1 MNMTGVVYRP
11 PYEANSLLLQ
21 VTLGCSH
28 NQCTFC
34 SMYPDVQFQV
44 CPMEE
49 VEADLEEAAR
59 YCPNVKRVFLEH
71 GDAFVLSA
79 EKLLKIA
86 DAIHRKLPRVDTI
99 AMYASIRNIKSK
111 TDAELR
117 QLRAAGIHGLDIGVE
132 SGLDAALTYMN
143 KGHTAEEARE
153 QLLRLTEA
161 GMDYSFNAIL
171 GCGGAELWKENADAT
186 ADLINAVQPHLLFMG
201 SLHAQPGCRLY
212 QDMQNGTFR
221 ECTIGQLLNEQER
234 LLCRLDLE
242 DTYYFGSHPSN
253 LVPMQARL
261 PDQKQDMI
269 EAVRETR
276 EQLRSHLDEFPVRG
290 GEGSIL
296 NRY

>member
-1 MNMTGVVYRP
+1 MNMTGIVYRP

-28 NQCTFC
+28 NKCTFC
-34 SMYPDVQFQV
+34 YMYPDVQFKV

-49 VEADLEEAAR
+49 VEADIDEATH

-79 EKLLKIA
+79 ERLLRMA
-86 DAIHRKLPRVDTI
+86 DAVHQKLPKVEAI
-99 AMYASIRNIKSK
+99 AMYASIQNIKTK
-111 TDAELR
+111 TDEELR
-117 QLRAAGIHGLDIGVE
+117 QLRDAGIHGLDIGVE

-143 KGHTAEEARE
+143 KGHTAAEARE
-153 QLLRLTEA
+153 QLLRLAEA

-171 GCGGAELWKENADAT
+171 GCGGAELWQENADAT
-186 ADLINAVQPHLLFMG
+186 ADLINAVQPHLLFIG

-212 QDMQNGTFR
+212 QDMRSGAFK
-221 ECTIGQLLNEQER
+221 ECTIGQLLDEQER
-234 LLCRLDLE
+234 LIRRLNLK

-253 LVPMQARL
+253 LVPMQGRL

-269 EAVRETR
+269 EAVQETR
-276 EQLRSHLDEFPVRG
+276 EQLRAHLDEFPVRG

-296 NRY
+296 NR

>member
-1 MNMTGVVYRP
+1 MNMTGIVYRP

-28 NQCTFC
+28 NKCTFC
-34 SMYPDVQFQV
+34 YMYPDVQFKV

-49 VEADLEEAAR
+49 VEADIEEATH

-79 EKLLKIA
+79 ERLLKIA
-86 DAIHRKLPRVDTI
+86 DAIHRKLPRVETI
-99 AMYASIRNIKSK
+99 AMYASIQNIKSK
-111 TDAELR
+111 TDEELR
-117 QLRAAGIHGLDIGVE
+117 QLRTAGIHGLDIGVE

-143 KGHTAEEARE
+143 KGHTAAEARE
-153 QLLRLTEA
+153 QLLRLTKS

-186 ADLINAVQPHLLFMG
+186 ADLINAVQPHLLFIG

-212 QDMQNGTFR
+212 QDMRNGTFK
-221 ECTIGQLLNEQER
+221 ECTIGQLLDEQER
-234 LLCRLDLE
+234 LIRRLDLK

-269 EAVRETR
+269 EAVQETR
-276 EQLRSHLDEFPVRG
+276 EQLRAHLDEFPARG

-296 NRY
+296 NR

>member
-1 MNMTGVVYRP
+1 MNMTGIVYRP

-28 NQCTFC
+28 NKCTFC
-34 SMYPDVQFQV
+34 YMYPDVQFRV

-49 VEADLEEAAR
+49 VEADIEEAAR

-86 DAIHRKLPRVDTI
+86 DAIHRKLPKVETI
-99 AMYASIRNIKSK
+99 AMYASIQNIKSK

-143 KGHTAEEARE
+143 KGHTAAEARE

-186 ADLINAVQPHLLFMG
+186 ADLINAVQPHLLFIG

-212 QDMQNGTFR
+212 QDIKSGAFK
-221 ECTIGQLLNEQER
+221 ECTIGELLDEQER
-234 LLCRLDLE
+234 LIRRLDLK

-269 EAVRETR
+269 EAVQETR
-276 EQLRSHLDEFPVRG
+276 EQLRVHLDEFPARG

-296 NRY
+296 NR

>member
-1 MNMTGVVYRP
+1 MNMTGIVYRP

-28 NQCTFC
+28 NKCTFC
-34 SMYPDVQFQV
+34 YMYPDVQFKV

-49 VEADLEEAAR
+49 VEADIEEATH

-86 DAIHRKLPRVDTI
+86 YAIHRKLPRVETI
-99 AMYASIRNIKSK
+99 AMYASIQNIKSK
-111 TDAELR
+111 TDEELR
-117 QLRAAGIHGLDIGVE
+117 QLRTAGIHGLDIGVE

-143 KGHTAEEARE
+143 KGHTAAEARE

-186 ADLINAVQPHLLFMG
+186 ADLINAVQPHLLFIG

-212 QDMQNGTFR
+212 QDMRNGTFK
-221 ECTIGQLLNEQER
+221 ECTIGQLLDEQER
-234 LLCRLDLE
+234 LIRRLDLK

-269 EAVRETR
+269 EAVQETR
-276 EQLRSHLDEFPVRG
+276 EQLRAHLEEFPVRG
-290 GEGSIL
+290 EEGSIL
-296 NRY
+296 NR

>member
-1 MNMTGVVYRP
+1 MNMTGIVYRP

-28 NQCTFC
+28 NKCTFC
-34 SMYPDVQFQV
+34 YMYPDVQFKV

-49 VEADLEEAAR
+49 VEADIEEATH

-86 DAIHRKLPRVDTI
+86 DAIHRKLPRVETI
-99 AMYASIRNIKSK
+99 AMYASIQNIKSK
-111 TDAELR
+111 TDEELR
-117 QLRAAGIHGLDIGVE
+117 QLRTAGIHGLDIGVE

-143 KGHTAEEARE
+143 KGHTAAEARE

-171 GCGGAELWKENADAT
+171 GCGGADLWKENADAT
-186 ADLINAVQPHLLFMG
+186 ADLINAVQPHMLFIG

-212 QDMQNGTFR
+212 QDMRNGTFK
-221 ECTIGQLLNEQER
+221 ECTIGQLLDEQER
-234 LLCRLDLE
+234 LIRRLDLK

-269 EAVRETR
+269 EAVQETR
-276 EQLRSHLDEFPVRG
+276 EQLRAHLDEFPVRG

-296 NRY
+296 NR

>member
-1 MNMTGVVYRP
+1 MNMTGIVYRP

-28 NQCTFC
+28 NKCTFC
-34 SMYPDVQFQV
+34 YMYPDVQFKV

-49 VEADLEEAAR
+49 VEADIDEATH

-79 EKLLKIA
+79 ERLLRIA
-86 DAIHRKLPRVDTI
+86 DAVHQKLPKVEAI
-99 AMYASIRNIKSK
+99 AMYASIKNIKTK
-111 TDAELR
+111 TDEELR
-117 QLRAAGIHGLDIGVE
+117 QLRDAGIHGLDIGVE

-143 KGHTAEEARE
+143 KGHTAAEARE
-153 QLLRLTEA
+153 QLLRLAEA

-171 GCGGAELWKENADAT
+171 GCGGAELWQENADAT
-186 ADLINAVQPHLLFMG
+186 ADLINAVQPHLLFIG

-212 QDMQNGTFR
+212 QDMRSGAFK
-221 ECTIGQLLNEQER
+221 ECTIGQLLDEQER
-234 LLCRLDLE
+234 LIRRLNLK

-253 LVPMQARL
+253 LVPMQGRL

-269 EAVRETR
+269 EAVQETR
-276 EQLRSHLDEFPVRG
+276 EQLRAHLDEFPVRG

-296 NRY
+296 NR

>member
-1 MNMTGVVYRP
+1 MNMTGIVYRP

-28 NQCTFC
+28 NKCTFC
-34 SMYPDVQFQV
+34 YMYPDVQFKV

-49 VEADLEEAAR
+49 VEADIEEATH
-59 YCPNVKRVFLEH
+59 YCSNVKRVFLEH

-86 DAIHRKLPRVDTI
+86 DAIHRKLPKVETI
-99 AMYASIRNIKSK
+99 AMYASIQNIKSK
-111 TDAELR
+111 TDEELR
-117 QLRAAGIHGLDIGVE
+117 QLRTAGIHGLDIGVE

-143 KGHTAEEARE
+143 KGHTAAEVRE

-186 ADLINAVQPHLLFMG
+186 ADLINAVQPHLLFIG

-212 QDMQNGTFR
+212 QDMRNGTFK
-221 ECTIGQLLNEQER
+221 ECTIGQLLDEQER
-234 LLCRLDLE
+234 LIRRLDLK

-261 PDQKQDMI
+261 PNQKQDMI
-269 EAVRETR
+269 EAVQETR
-276 EQLRSHLDEFPVRG
+276 EQLRAHLDEVPVRG

-296 NRY
+296 NR

>member
-1 MNMTGVVYRP
+1 MNMTGIVYRP
-11 PYEANSLLLQ
+11 PYEANLLLLQ

-28 NQCTFC
+28 NKCTFC
-34 SMYPDVQFQV
+34 YMYPDVQFKV

-49 VEADLEEAAR
+49 VEADIEEATH

-86 DAIHRKLPRVDTI
+86 DAIHRKLPRVETI
-99 AMYASIRNIKSK
+99 AMYASIQNIKSK
-111 TDAELR
+111 TDEELR
-117 QLRAAGIHGLDIGVE
+117 QLRTAGIHGLDIGVE

-143 KGHTAEEARE
+143 KGHTAAEARE

-186 ADLINAVQPHLLFMG
+186 ADLINAVQPHLLFIG

-212 QDMQNGTFR
+212 QDMRNGTFK
-221 ECTIGQLLNEQER
+221 ECTIGQLLDEQER
-234 LLCRLDLE
+234 LIRRLDLK

-269 EAVRETR
+269 EAVQETR
-276 EQLRSHLDEFPVRG
+276 EQLRAHLDEFPARG

-296 NRY
+296 NR

>member
-1 MNMTGVVYRP
+1 MNMTGIVYRP

-28 NQCTFC
+28 NKCTFC
-34 SMYPDVQFQV
+34 YMYPDVRFKV

-49 VEADLEEAAR
+49 VEADIEEAAR
-59 YCPNVKRVFLEH
+59 YCPNVRRVFLEH

-79 EKLLKIA
+79 ERLLKIA
-86 DAIHRKLPRVDTI
+86 DAIHRKLPKVETI
-99 AMYASIRNIKSK
+99 AMYASIQNIKTK
-111 TDAELR
+111 TDEELR

-132 SGLDAALTYMN
+132 SGLDAALSYMN
-143 KGHTAEEARE
+143 KGHTAAEARE

-186 ADLINAVQPHLLFMG
+186 ADLINAVQPRLLFIG
-201 SLHAQPGCRLY
+201 SLHAEPGCRLY
-212 QDMQNGTFR
+212 QDMKSGAFR
-221 ECTIGQLLNEQER
+221 ECTIGQLLDEQER
-234 LLCRLDLE
+234 LIRRLDLK

-269 EAVRETR
+269 EVLQETR
-276 EQLRSHLDEFPVRG
+276 EQLRAHLDEVPVRG

-296 NRY
+296 NR

>member
-1 MNMTGVVYRP
+1 MNMTGIVYRP

-28 NQCTFC
+28 NKCTFC
-34 SMYPDVQFQV
+34 YMYPDVQFKV

-49 VEADLEEAAR
+49 VEADIDEATH

-79 EKLLKIA
+79 ERLLRIA
-86 DAIHRKLPRVDTI
+86 DAVHQKLPKVEAI
-99 AMYASIRNIKSK
+99 AMYASIQNIKTK
-111 TDAELR
+111 TDEELR
-117 QLRAAGIHGLDIGVE
+117 QLRDAGIHGLDIGVE

-143 KGHTAEEARE
+143 KGHTAAEARE
-153 QLLRLTEA
+153 QLLRLAEA

-171 GCGGAELWKENADAT
+171 GCGGAELWQENADAT
-186 ADLINAVQPHLLFMG
+186 ADLINAVQPHLLFIG

-212 QDMQNGTFR
+212 QDMRSGAFK
-221 ECTIGQLLNEQER
+221 ECTIGQLLDEQER
-234 LLCRLDLE
+234 LIRRLNLK

-253 LVPMQARL
+253 LVPMQGRL

-269 EAVRETR
+269 EAVQETR
-276 EQLRSHLDEFPVRG
+276 EQLRAHLDEFPVRG

-296 NRY
+296 NR